1 MVFRLDVWPDPES
14 CDLIIFC
21 RLYLELKNRW
31 LSYSRAAV
39 NVNIMKLRLRNYK
52 ISLVLDVILGD
63 ITLVNRL
70 SRFRACSENIKSGSA
85 TSARKY

>member
-1 MVFRLDVWPDPES
+1 
-14 CDLIIFC
+14 
-21 RLYLELKNRW
+21 LELKNRW

-39 NVNIMKLRLRNYK
+39 DVNIMKLRLRNYK

-70 SRFRACSENIKSGSA
+70 SRFRACSEKIKSGSA
-85 TSARKY
+85 KPFLKSRTKHFLKNQC